1 MNYKFSENQ
10 EVNRMLNQVVS
21 SITDLAES
29 QVMHIQRLTKIGES
43 LSSVTDLHQIFDM
56 ILEEAVAFT
65 NADGATIYQVSEDKK
80 YLDFET
86 LFNGT
91 MGLRLG
97 GARGEVGWPSIPLYD
112 EDQKPRLAN
121 IVTNVYHLKRS
132 LVFDDVYETT
142 EYDVSGTRKADKDHN
157 YRSKSMLTIPL
168 KNHEDDVLGVI
179 QIINAMDARQ
189 QVTSFNEEHITMLK
203 SLASQAAIALSN
215 RKLILDLENLLMQF
229 MRSIATGIEKK
240 SKYSS
245 DHIMRVA
252 QLTDMIADKLN
263 SVQTGH
269 FAELN
274 FSENEL
280 KELSM
285 AGWMH
290 DVGKIITPE
299 VNMDKSTQLETIMDR
314 INLVKERFDRMEL
327 GLELMSLQ
335 SEPAEFRN
343 FIKTTFPLPEGAGL
357 DEAKAWL
364 TSAFEFVEALNK
376 GNEFVPDSDIAR
388 IDEISGV
395 CFQYQDKQY
404 FLLTA
409 NELDNMHIRRGTLT
423 SDEIKLMSA
432 HVSVTWDM
440 LSQLSFPKKYQ
451 NVAFYAATHHE
462 KLNGRGY
469 PRGLTG
475 DELPLQSRIIAVA
488 DIFEALTSADRPYKK
503 AKTLS
508 ESLKIMAF
516 CVKGNELDA
525 DLVDFFLDSG
535 LYLDFAQK
543 YMNPLQIDQVDIPAL
558 KALYHEDIPVK
569 GV

>member
-1 MNYKFSENQ
+1 MTYNFSENQ
-10 EVNRMLNQVVS
+10 EINRMLNQVVN

-29 QVMHIQRLTKIGES
+29 QVMHIRRLTKIGES

-97 GARGEVGWPSIPLYD
+97 GARGEVGWPSIPLFD
-112 EDQKPRLAN
+112 ENGNPRLAN

-132 LVFDDVYETT
+132 LVFEDVYETT

-168 KNHEDDVLGVI
+168 KNHEDEVLGVI
-179 QIINAMDARQ
+179 QIINAMDAQKR
-189 QVTSFNEEHITMLK
+189 VIGFTEEHQTMLN

-215 RKLILDLENLLMQF
+215 RKLIVDLENLLMQF

-252 QLTDMIADKLN
+252 QLTDMIAAKLN
-263 SVQTGH
+263 NADTGH
-269 FAELN
+269 FADLR

-299 VNMDKSTQLETIMDR
+299 FIMDKSTKLETIMDR
-314 INLVKERFDRMEL
+314 ISLVKERFDKLEL
-327 GLELMSLQ
+327 ALELMALQ
-335 SEPAEFRN
+335 SDPESFTAFLKQN
-343 FIKTTFPLPEGAGL
+343 FPPSAGPGL
-357 DEAKAWL
+357 TEAKAWL
-364 TSAFEFVEALNK
+364 ADSYQFIEALNK
-376 GNEFVPDSDIAR
+376 GNEFVPDGDIAR
-388 IDEISGV
+388 IDEIAGV
-395 CFQYQDKQY
+395 CFIHNNKEYH
-404 FLLTA
+404 LLTG
-409 NELDNMHIRRGTLT
+409 NELANMHIRRGTLT
-423 SDEIKLMSA
+423 PEEMKLMSA

-440 LSQLSFPKKYQ
+440 LSQLSFPKKYK

-462 KLNGRGY
+462 KLNGKGY
-469 PRGLTG
+469 PRGLTA
-475 DELPLQSRIIAVA
+475 DDLPLQSRIIAVA

-508 ESLKIMAF
+508 ESLRIMAF
-516 CVKGNELDA
+516 CVKDGDLDP
-525 DLVDFFLDSG
+525 DLLDFFLDSG

-543 YMNPLQIDQVDIPAL
+543 FMNPLQIDSVDIETL
-558 KALYHEDIPVK
+558 KAMYRK
-569 GV
+569 A